1 MGSGIFAGRDN
12 SSLGANSDAV
22 FPDWTT
28 VNNPLENEVVGRRWP
43 ISTLQDNERERP
55 VPDRGATVK
64 ADAQP
69 RSSGARAGGQSPTQT
84 GRLQLMVG
92 SLRTITS

>member
-43 ISTLQDNERERP
+43 ISTP
-55 VPDRGATVK
+55 
-64 ADAQP
+64 P
-69 RSSGARAGGQSPTQT
+69 RQ
-84 GRLQLMVG
+84 
-92 SLRTITS
+92 